1 MLPAS
6 SELVEWMCDSDSTRE
21 SPMPTGMAIQVC
33 WCIDPHDKRYLA
45 PCASTL
51 QSGLEYFKHRNL
63 RSWLSNIS
71 WGYVNVAIIH
81 FFFFSAMKPCHTKE
95 SSLLRAALTEKELE
109 LTPDGRYIRW
119 ACSNPQH
126 PRNWHPLRKAYDIGI
141 IILLEFF
148 TWVALFSY

>member
-1 MLPAS
+1 
-6 SELVEWMCDSDSTRE
+6 
-21 SPMPTGMAIQVC
+21 MPTGMAIQLC

-81 FFFFSAMKPCHTKE
+81 FFLFRNE
-95 SSLLRAALTEKELE
+95 ALSHKRI
-109 LTPDGRYIRW
+109 LTP
-119 ACSNPQH
+119 
-126 PRNWHPLRKAYDIGI
+126 PRCIN
-141 IILLEFF
+141 
-148 TWVALFSY
+148 

>member
-1 MLPAS
+1 MCQHSSVWPGILQAS
-6 SELVEWMCDSDSTRE
+6 K
-21 SPMPTGMAIQVC
+21 SPI
-33 WCIDPHDKRYLA
+33 LA
-45 PCASTL
+45 L
-51 QSGLEYFKHRNL
+51 KHLLGLCQCGHNPL
-63 RSWLSNIS
+63 L
-71 WGYVNVAIIH
+71 
-81 FFFFSAMKPCHTKE
+81 FFSAMKPCHTKE